1 MHKQQKEPKKV
12 LIKVNWIKDNWLL
25 IFLACVVGIAGYCS
39 WEFVKHI
46 EGSFGSFFPTELERD
61 KWGVLGDLFGGVLN
75 PFFALLGLLM
85 LLVTL
90 FQNQRELSLSRR
102 EFEDSAK
109 ALKSQA
115 DTLEKQRFEDTFF
128 SLLEQHNI
136 ALNTITT
143 ERTDFDGEG
152 NQRKHPSI
160 AEGLKVEYVGGGTYY
175 PLIESFI
182 GLEKAREKLL
192 KENSSLNQYFRILY
206 QVLKFIASRCPSS
219 TIVNSY
225 SVDMLKSTLCS
236 DDEKM
241 YANMVRALLSSDV
254 YYLLAINSFSEDK
267 EDSFYKYRLLIERY
281 AFLEHMPIILNDMM
295 NQVLLKE
302 IARGY
307 DRKAFG
313 DNSSFKKISHN
324 NGLQGTSAL

>member
-1 MHKQQKEPKKV
+1 M
-12 LIKVNWIKDNWLL
+12 NWIRDNWLL
-25 IFLACVVGIAGYCS
+25 LFLAGVIGVAAFYS

-46 EGSFGSFFPTELERD
+46 EGSFGSFFPTELDRD

-102 EFEDSAK
+102 EFEGSAK

-115 DTLEKQRFEDTFF
+115 ATLEKQRFEDTFF

-136 ALNTITT
+136 ALNTITI
-143 ERTDFDGEG
+143 ERIDYDSDG
-152 NQRKHPSI
+152 NQRKTQSI
-160 AEGLKVEYVGGGTYY
+160 ATSLKVNYVGGGTSY
-175 PLIESFI
+175 PVTESFL
-182 GLEKAREKLL
+182 GLEKSRENLL
-192 KENSSLNQYFRILY
+192 KENPSLNQYFRILY

-219 TIVNSY
+219 SIRNSY
-225 SVDMLKSTLCS
+225 SVEKLKTTSCS

-241 YANMVRALLSSDV
+241 YANIVRALLSADV
-254 YYLLAINSFSEDK
+254 YYLLAINSFSGDEK
-267 EDSFYKYRLLIERY
+267 DSFFKYRLLIERY
-281 AFLEHMPIILNDMM
+281 AFLEHMPINLSDMM
-295 NQVLLKE
+295 NRELLQE
-302 IARGY
+302 IVSSY

-313 DNSSFKKISHN
+313 DNSFFNKN
-324 NGLQGTSAL
+324 DA